1 MATRI
6 LIGGVMKTKLF
17 AFFFLFSNI
26 LGQNFNNLLINDLI
40 LDNEKIFVVGR
51 TYDNSLQVVRTQI
64 NDTSQTIIFKKSYL
78 APDTVVVAATKTLLS
93 DDTLIVPY
101 ILFTKTQENFIMHL
115 HKDGTVI
122 KNNRM
127 PFPIMLFKYLD
138 KPILITYNT
147 ILKIYSYPE
156 LTILKNFTDI
166 NVDITTLDPNSDFN
180 KMIIYDDGKINSRII
195 VINNFNDSLKIFKF
209 SNTDFRLRGYYEN
222 ERIFVASSIF
232 PNDTVYVNL
241 YLIDSTFS
249 ILKKKEKIMKGFVRA
264 VLKINNLYYVL
275 VYDDFVDFSYIL
287 TLNENLEE
295 VTSRIQIAGA
305 GYTMINNNSH
315 IFVAVNKPRNRYSFI
330 QKIPFFTNVEEKIEK
345 ITFQLYQNYP
355 NPFNLSTRIKFTLPE
370 MTKVTLKVYNILGQ
384 EVATILENKELPAGS
399 YDYEFNAD
407 NLASGTYIYRLVAG
421 NFVQT
426 KKMILMK

>member
-1 MATRI
+1 
-6 LIGGVMKTKLF
+6 MKTKLF

-26 LGQNFNNLLINDLI
+26 LISQNFDNLLINDLI
-40 LDNEKIFVVGR
+40 LDNEKIFVVGKN
-51 TYDNSLQVVRTQI
+51 YDNSLQVVKVDI
-64 NDTSQTIIFKKSYL
+64 NTNQQEIIFKKSYL
-78 APDTVVVAATKTLLS
+78 FPDTVVVVGYKTLLS
-93 DDTLIVPY
+93 GDTLIIPY
-101 ILFTKTQENFIMHL
+101 MLITNKQEDFILHL

-127 PFPIMLFKYLD
+127 PFPIILSQYLN

-147 ILKIYSYPE
+147 ALKIYSYPE
-156 LTILKNFTDI
+156 LTLLKSPDI
-166 NVDITTLDPNSDFN
+166 NVDRTTLDPNSDFS

-209 SNTDFRLRGYYEN
+209 SNKDFRLKGYYEN
-222 ERIFVASSIF
+222 GKIFVASSIF

-249 ILKKKEKIMKGFVRA
+249 ILKKKEKIMKGFVVA

-275 VYDDFVDFSYIL
+275 VYDVFVGFSYIL
-287 TLNENLEE
+287 TINENLEE
-295 VTSRIQIAGA
+295 VTSRIQIAGD

-399 YDYEFNAD
+399 YDYEFNAG
-407 NLASGTYIYRLVAG
+407 NLTSGTYIYRLVAG

-426 KKMILMK
+426 KKMVLMK

>member
-1 MATRI
+1 
-6 LIGGVMKTKLF
+6 MKKLF

-115 HKDGTVI
+115 KKDGTVI

-147 ILKIYSYPE
+147 TLKIYSYPE
-156 LTILKNFTDI
+156 LNLLKSFPDI
-166 NVDITTLDPNSDFN
+166 NVDLTTLDPNSDFN

-209 SNTDFRLRGYYEN
+209 SNRDFRLKGYYEYEN
-222 ERIFVASSIF
+222 ERMFVASSSM
-232 PNDTVYVNL
+232 DSDAVYVNL
-241 YLIDSTFS
+241 YSLSIHSDSIT
-249 ILKKKEKIMKGFVRA
+249 ILKKKKRIIRDFIMD
-264 VLKINNLYYVL
+264 VLKIDNL
-275 VYDDFVDFSYIL
+275 FYIL
-287 TLNENLEE
+287 VDQYYRTKLSYLLIVNENLE
-295 VTSRIQIAGA
+295 ILNQIPIKGS
-305 GYTMINNNSH
+305 GIKMTNSNNTLY
-315 IFVAVNKPRNRYSFI
+315 IAVNVPTSYAVNSFI
-330 QKIPFFTNVEEKIEK
+330 QRIPISSTTNVEEKTEK

-355 NPFNLSTRIKFTLPE
+355 NPFNTATRIRYSVKETRPVMIKLYDI
-370 MTKVTLKVYNILGQ
+370 VGR
-384 EVATILENKELPAGS
+384 EVAT
-399 YDYEFNAD
+399 
-407 NLASGTYIYRLVAG
+407 LVNEVKDAG
-421 NFVQT
+421 NYEIEVDGEKLGLSTGIYFYQMKAGKFT
-426 KKMILMK
+426 ATNKMVFLK